1 MSYLVL
7 LGSTIAAADTGAAFA
22 AGNMATAAFMCIV
35 TIVGAY
41 SVSKMN

>member
-22 AGNMATAAFMCIV
+22 AGNLVMTAFMFVV
-35 TIVGAY
+35 TIVGVF
-41 SVSKMN
+41 SFFTMK